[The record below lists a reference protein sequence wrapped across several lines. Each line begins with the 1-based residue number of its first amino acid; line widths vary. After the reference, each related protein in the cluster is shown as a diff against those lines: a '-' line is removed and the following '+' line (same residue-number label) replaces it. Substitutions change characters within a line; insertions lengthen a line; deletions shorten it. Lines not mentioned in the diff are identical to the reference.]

1 MSAADGQQPAVLEA
15 RGLTVRFGA
24 VTALSGVSFTL
35 RRGEIHALCGE
46 NGAGKSTL
54 IKTLSGVHPHSVV
67 EGDILVDGQ
76 VVQFTGLRDAAAAG
90 IGVIH
95 QELALVEEMTVA
107 ENIFLGRE
115 PRRGWLVDHD
125 RMRVEAGRLLERFGI
140 AMDPGATVASLGI
153 GQKQL
158 VEIVKALG
166 RESRI
171 LILDEPTAALAEAE
185 VEVLLHILEGLRAAG
200 VSMIYI
206 SHRLGEVQQ
215 LADRITV
222 LRDGAAVVTMNARD
236 TDIPGIIRHMVGREI
251 TDLFPRERPALSGEV
266 LLRVEDLSAA
276 AAPQAGALLQGISL
290 EVRAGEVL
298 GIGGLMGA
306 GRTELL
312 RHLFGAWGVRRCG
325 RVTLCGSDYAEASPQ
340 VSIARGLVIVT
351 EDRKRSGI
359 HAAQSIGWN
368 LSLASL
374 RQLTRH
380 GLVDRLAEQ
389 RAGQALFDSLLIKAP
404 GLETLTGGL
413 SGGNQQKAVLGKALM
428 TEPRVLLLDEPTR
441 GIDVGAK
448 REIYQL
454 INRLTAAG
462 KAVMLVSSELPELM
476 GMSDRIL
483 MLHQGRASSVFSP
496 GDYSQEAL
504 MAAAMGQAAAA

>member
-1 MSAADGQQPAVLEA
+1 MPADIILEA
-15 RGLTVRFGA
+15 RGLTVRFGP
-24 VTALSGVSFTL
+24 VTALDGVSFTL

-54 IKTLSGVHPHSVV
+54 IKTLSGVNPHGSYAG
-67 EGDILVDGQ
+67 EILVEEKP
-76 VVQFTGLRDAAAAG
+76 VRFTGLRDAAAAG

-115 PRRGWLVDHD
+115 PLRGFLVDHT
-125 RMRVEAGRLLERFGI
+125 RMKTEAARLLERFGI
-140 AMDPGATVASLGI
+140 ALDAATPVHSLGI

-158 VEIVKALG
+158 VEIVKALSQ
-166 RESRI
+166 ESRI
-171 LILDEPTAALAEAE
+171 LILDEPTAALAESE
-185 VEVLLHILEGLRAAG
+185 VAVLLGILRSLRAAG

-206 SHRLGEVQQ
+206 SHKLDEVMS

-222 LRDGAAVVTMNARD
+222 LRDGAAVAGMDAAQ

-251 TDLFPRERPALSGEV
+251 TDLFPRIRPDKTGDTI
-266 LLRVEDLSAA
+266 LRVQHLSAA
-276 AAPQAGALLQGISL
+276 PTPGRPPLLRDISF

-312 RHLFGAWGVRRCG
+312 MHLFGAWGTRTAG
-325 RVTLCGSDYAEASPQ
+325 SVTLAGEPHDRATPAG
-340 VSIARGLVIVT
+340 SIARGMVMVT
-351 EDRKRSGI
+351 EDRKRTGI
-359 HAAQSIGWN
+359 HLEQSIGWN

-374 RQLTRH
+374 RQFVKG
-380 GLVDRLAEQ
+380 GLIHRAAEHT
-389 RAGQALFDSLLIKAP
+389 AGRALFESLRIKAP
-404 GLETLTGGL
+404 GLDTTTGGL
-413 SGGNQQKAVLGKALM
+413 SGGNQQKAVIGKALQ
-428 TEPRVLLLDEPTR
+428 TAPRLLLLDEPTR

-454 INRLTAAG
+454 INQLTAEG
-462 KAVMLVSSELPELM
+462 KAVILVSSELPELM

-483 MLHQGRASSVFSP
+483 MLHEGHASRLFTP
-496 GDYSQEAL
+496 EEFTQETL
-504 MAAAMGQAAAA
+504 LAAAMGRARAA